1 MVEQS
6 AAALN
11 AALGRNQ
18 IIKSWAHGALTLA
31 RSEMPGNPRPH
42 KSCDFQSFTGNEYR
56 LMAHLSYRFKRVL
69 AKVVGTLAE
78 YDRIDP
84 EPE

>member
-1 MVEQS
+1 
-6 AAALN
+6 
-11 AALGRNQ
+11 
-18 IIKSWAHGALTLA
+18 
-31 RSEMPGNPRPH
+31 MPGNPRPH

-69 AKVVGTLAE
+69 AKVVGALTE